1 MNCPNCKQDA
11 PTVVRGM
18 RAFCTACGAPR
29 SLLDDTP
36 VNVAGKPARIGGSV
50 ASVLGSVILIGG
62 LLLAFTVGALL
73 QALFAAS
80 IVGYVIG
87 SFLGGLAL
95 LFGLLFLLGGRAL
108 RKTGTETEQSAHEL
122 AVFALARRKGGSVTP
137 AELARAIRIPEAEAD
152 ALLTT
157 MCKRADG
164 KVSLEVDDDGTLRYF
179 IQETPGRIAG
189 AKDAAPRM
197 RVPSAASAAAAPE
210 PEEEALA
217 EAEADEAHARS
228 RLRR

>member
-1 MNCPNCKQDA
+1 
-11 PTVVRGM
+11 M

-50 ASVLGSVILIGG
+50 ASVLGWVTLIGG

-73 QALFAAS
+73 QAVLAPT
-80 IVGYVIG
+80 IVGYVLG

-95 LFGLLFLLGGRAL
+95 LFGGLFLLGGRAL
-108 RKTGTETEQSAHEL
+108 RKTGTETEQGAHEL

-157 MCKRADG
+157 MCKRGDG
-164 KVSLEVDDDGTLRYF
+164 KISLEVDDDGTLRYF
-179 IQETPGRIAG
+179 VQETPGRRIATPMN
-189 AKDAAPRM
+189 AAPKM
-197 RVPSAASAAAAPE
+197 RVPHGAAAAPE
-210 PEEEALA
+210 EEEALA